1 MRILVILNVVRIASI
16 FVEYVTSI
24 TRAGGNMRDANLKF
38 SKYLYPN
45 SMASAVLLASNAI
58 KNSFM
63 RTEKGEE
70 MH

>member
-1 MRILVILNVVRIASI
+1 MRIPVILSVVKIASI
-16 FVEYVTSI
+16 FVEYLTSI
-24 TRAGGNMRDANLKF
+24 TRAGGSMCDANLKF

-45 SMASAVLLASNAI
+45 SMASVVLLASNAI
-58 KNSFM
+58 KNSLM